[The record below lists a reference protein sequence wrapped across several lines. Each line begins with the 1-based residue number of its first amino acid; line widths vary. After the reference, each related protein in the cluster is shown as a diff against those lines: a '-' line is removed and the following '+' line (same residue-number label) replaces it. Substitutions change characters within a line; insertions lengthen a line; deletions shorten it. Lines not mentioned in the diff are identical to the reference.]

1 MAVVTLAIGGLLRG
15 GLGPAVRLAD
25 AAHAAGTR
33 VLIPGEHKHFVDL
46 DEIEAYRK
54 PRPRDER

>member
-1 MAVVTLAIGGLLRG
+1 MTLAIGGLLRG

-46 DEIEAYRK
+46 DEIEAYRQ